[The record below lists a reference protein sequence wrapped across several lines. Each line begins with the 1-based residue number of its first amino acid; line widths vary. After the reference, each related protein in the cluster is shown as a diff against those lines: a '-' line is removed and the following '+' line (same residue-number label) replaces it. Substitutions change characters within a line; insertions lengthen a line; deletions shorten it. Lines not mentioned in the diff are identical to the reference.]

1 MQNRKQTEG
10 KTLLTAIN
18 DRNDC
23 AGIQTCVSSPERAG
37 LPWKVR
43 KEAGPGNWQLGHK
56 KRKRSGK
63 YGYDQNNPIFNL
75 FA

>member
-1 MQNRKQTEG
+1 MT
-10 KTLLTAIN
+10 
-18 DRNDC
+18 
-23 AGIQTCVSSPERAG
+23 AGIRACVSTPERAG

-63 YGYDQNNPIFNL
+63 HGYDQNNPIFNL